1 MGQCCPSHP
10 RETELHHAFSTGRK
24 LLLES
29 AGCRGETAIFREGR
43 ALLQQKGNLRCQQGQ
58 MVQIDLTLSDSDDE
72 KPPRAGNGSA
82 TASAGGRGQRER
94 QQLMTEYLSPPKCN
108 STGSS
113 KEGGRRVKKEPA
125 AAPASFGAGSSSS
138 GGSSSKAF
146 VIDLSGEN
154 DDDDDV
160 GGSQQRPPQEVACEA
175 ETNKGGGVIVD
186 LSSSV
191 SSSRG
196 NPPAT
201 RDSVLED
208 DDDDDDDLIILDS
221 EGEEDEPASPQQRL
235 VVKPGAV
242 PPPPRAAEPSK
253 QRKRSPSP
261 AIAADE
267 EVGKRA
273 RFSQTTPDHVS
284 GNDAAPIS
292 GPGSSLDGMMAKAEL
307 DAELAL
313 DDSEKLLSAKLEQDS
328 EFASKYL
335 DQLQEFYDRNFGDED
350 GGEGP
355 SKPRKPRGCSVCGQ
369 KGHNR
374 RRCPALSEQVDEDM
388 DEVGDGGC
396 AVAGGGLD
404 DGVCGASSASSSGRG
419 GHADWLWE
427 DESMMAFERADV
439 SSHHDMSY
447 SQGKLWPVLR
457 REAALGHV
465 APAYIVRM
473 MVDALLDP
481 GMLEKMQ
488 NNIDWK
494 DLKGART
501 EHLQHLFASICQLI
515 PAAGT
520 NRYLPLEAPK
530 GPRSYGVA
538 DPCSELCAD
547 VMAALKLLGT
557 TSAADNKGSKGG
569 KGGKGKGENSPE
581 DESVSPAEKIKAEKS
596 RRKQAKQARKDM
608 YFRLQNV
615 KCEHIPGLAQSS
627 LCQSLRPIMTC

>member
-1 MGQCCPSHP
+1 M
-10 RETELHHAFSTGRK
+10 
-24 LLLES
+24 LES
-29 AGCRGETAIFREGR
+29 AGCRGGTAIFREGR
-43 ALLQQKGNLRCQQGQ
+43 RLLQQKGNLRCQQGQ

-82 TASAGGRGQRER
+82 SASAGGRSQRER

-154 DDDDDV
+154 DDDNDV
-160 GGSQQRPPQEVACEA
+160 GGSQQMPPQEVACEA
-175 ETNKGGGVIVD
+175 ETDKGGGVIVD

-201 RDSVLED
+201 RDSVLD

-328 EFASKYL
+328 EFASRYL
-335 DQLQEFYDRNFGDED
+335 DQLQEFYDQNFGDED

-388 DEVGDGGC
+388 DEVVGGDC

-419 GHADWLWE
+419 GDADWLWE

-488 NNIDWK
+488 NNVDWK

-596 RRKQAKQARKDM
+596 RRKQAKQARKEM

-615 KCEHIPGLAQSS
+615 KCEHIPRLAQSS
-627 LCQSLRPIMTC
+627 LRQSLRPIMTLKNVHKTNHQSPITC